1 MAMTGTTENTAD
13 ARAGWAAGWI
23 LLLALAACGSPADP
37 GNAPVAANEDAAVAD
52 LTLTEP
58 AEPTEPTGP
67 LDPAETPPEDESLAA
82 GSLVAELL
90 PERLLLLTE
99 PWFGDL
105 DGMQERRAIR
115 VLVVAGGPQFF
126 YYRGKPR
133 GVVAELLG
141 MYQKELNKQLGRGL
155 DAVEV
160 IPMPVSRDR
169 LFSELAAGHADLIAA
184 DMTITD
190 ERAAHFDFSIPVM
203 RNVDELI
210 VFGPGFKG
218 EVNTL
223 DDMAGRSLYVRQ
235 SSSYYEHIQRLNRNL
250 ADSGLEPI
258 RIDLA
263 NEYLRTLD
271 VAEMVN
277 TGLISATVLD
287 SYKARHWQQIYPEL
301 VVRDDLAV
309 NTGGH
314 IAWAFRKESPLLAK
328 SINDF
333 LRSHRQGTLI
343 GNVLLERYV
352 ENVRWIR
359 NATSD
364 AQIERLRP
372 MLELFR
378 AAAQESSYDPLMLV
392 AQAFQESG
400 LDHSR
405 RSSAGA
411 VGIMQIKP
419 STAADKNVGIP
430 NIDAVADNI
439 RAGARYMRFVQDR
452 YFSDNEMSEL
462 ERWIFALAAYNA
474 GPAKI
479 QRMRRIAA
487 EEGHNPN
494 QWLGN
499 VEIVAARKI
508 GRETVRYVRNVFK
521 YYVAYRMSWE
531 RRELRQS
538 LEVSTPLPVW
548 N

>member
-1 MAMTGTTENTAD
+1 MSEMAITMLDGFA
-13 ARAGWAAGWI
+13 ARAMARWAAAGALM
-23 LLLALAACGSPADP
+23 LLLASCGSPDEESGGPETAVDTES
-37 GNAPVAANEDAAVAD
+37 AVHAAAVAA
-52 LTLTEP
+52 TEI
-58 AEPTEPTGP
+58 
-67 LDPAETPPEDESLAA
+67 ESDIAYDVKD
-82 GSLVAELL
+82 GSSLVAELL
-90 PERLLLLTE
+90 PERLRLITE

-126 YYRGKPR
+126 YYRGRPR
-133 GVVAELLG
+133 GIVAEVLE
-141 MYQKELNKQLGRGL
+141 MYQKQLNKQLGRGL

-169 LFSELAAGHADLIAA
+169 LFSELEAGHADLIAA
-184 DMTITD
+184 DLTVTD
-190 ERAAHFDFSIPVM
+190 ERAAKFDYTIPVM

-218 EVNTL
+218 DVKTL
-223 DDMAGRSLYVRQ
+223 DDMAGRALYVRK
-235 SSSYYEHIQRLNRNL
+235 SSSYYEHILRLNRNFE
-250 ADSGLEPI
+250 DSGLEPI
-258 RIDLA
+258 RVDPA

-277 TGLISATVLD
+277 TGLVGATVLD
-287 SYKARHWQQIYPEL
+287 SHKAKSWQQIFPDL
-301 VVRDDLAV
+301 VVRENLAI
-309 NTGGH
+309 NTGGD
-314 IAWAFRKESPLLAK
+314 IAWFFREESPLLEK
-328 SINDF
+328 SLNDF
-333 LRSHRQGTLI
+333 LRTHRQGTLI
-343 GNVLLERYV
+343 GNVLLQRYV
-352 ENVRWIR
+352 ENVRWIH

-364 AQIERLRP
+364 AQIEKLWP

-378 AAAQESSYDPLMLV
+378 AAARETRYDPLMLV

-411 VGIMQIKP
+411 VGIMQVKP

-439 RAGARYMRFVQDR
+439 RAGARYMRFLQDR
-452 YFSDNEMSEL
+452 YFTDSDMNEL
-462 ERWIFALAAYNA
+462 ERWVFALAAYNA
-474 GPAKI
+474 GPARI
-479 QRMRRIAA
+479 QRLRRIAA
-487 EEGHNPN
+487 EEGHDPN
-494 QWLGN
+494 RWLDN

-521 YYVAYRMSWE
+521 YYVAYRLSWE

-538 LEVSTPLPVW
+538 LDTNPPAI
-548 N
+548 